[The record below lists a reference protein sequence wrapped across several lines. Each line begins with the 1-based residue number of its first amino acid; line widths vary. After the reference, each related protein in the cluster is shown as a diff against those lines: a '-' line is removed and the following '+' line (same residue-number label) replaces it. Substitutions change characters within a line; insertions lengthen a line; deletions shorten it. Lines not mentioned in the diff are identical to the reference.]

1 MTSGEGQ
8 GFVGPEGA
16 YEISLPLE
24 WEASY
29 DEEGIPEFR
38 DPRKN
43 IGPLRVKTYLLKGP
57 SAASLDSRD
66 FLKESYRKMPGS
78 DWVRLG
84 AKNAI
89 HSVDRSSSAE
99 FHHWII
105 AEGPNVLLATYSLSD
120 TAAPGQDRS
129 NELAL
134 VVSILES
141 LRFR

>member
-1 MTSGEGQ
+1 MASGEGQ

-43 IGPLRVKTYLLKGP
+43 LGPLRVKTYLFKGP

-66 FLKESYRKMPGS
+66 FLKGSSRKMAGS
-78 DWVRLG
+78 EWVRLG
-84 AKNAI
+84 GRDAI
-89 HSVDRSSSAE
+89 HSVERSDSKE
-99 FHHWII
+99 IHHWLI
-105 AEGPNVLLATYSLSD
+105 AEGPHVLLATYTPSD
-120 TAAPGQDRS
+120 TKAPSQIDPTS
-129 NELAL
+129 
-134 VVSILES
+134 
-141 LRFR
+141 

>member
-43 IGPLRVKTYLLKGP
+43 IGPLRVKTHLLKGP

-66 FLKESYRKMPGS
+66 FLKESSRKMPGS
-78 DWVRLG
+78 KWVRLG
-84 AKNAI
+84 RRDAI
-89 HSVDRSSSAE
+89 HTVERSDSTE
-99 FHHWII
+99 VHHWLI
-105 AEGPNVLLATYSLSD
+105 AEGPQVLLATHTLSD
-120 TAAPGQDRS
+120 AMAPSQELS
-129 NELAL
+129 N
-134 VVSILES
+134 
-141 LRFR
+141 